1 MLIIRNTS
9 IDPYFNLA
17 LEEWLMNNID
27 DDVFML
33 WRNEKT
39 VVIGKNQNAYAEV
52 NREYADSHKIKVSRR
67 MTGGGAVFHDL
78 GNVNF
83 SLIAKK
89 EEGSDIDFAK
99 FTAPIIDMLKSMGA
113 NAELS
118 GRNDI
123 LIDGKKVSG
132 NAQCVHNGKVLH
144 HGCILYS
151 ADLSDVSAVLN
162 VDESKF
168 KGKGIK
174 SVRSRVANIKE
185 LCNIDMDV
193 TEFIDYIENGIKGDI
208 SELSPDQIKE
218 VEALRDHKYATWDWI
233 WGRSKEYS
241 LKTKKRF
248 EFGAV
253 EISVNT
259 ACGIIKDIRINGDFF
274 GVGDIKELED
284 SLAGTKY
291 DCNEISR
298 RLNEAGVERY
308 IFGASAEQIAKL
320 FFENSLL

>member
-1 MLIIRNTS
+1 MLIIRNNST
-9 IDPYFNLA
+9 DPYFNLA
-17 LEEWLMNNID
+17 LEEWLMDNVDEDI
-27 DDVFML
+27 FML

-39 VVIGKNQNAYAEV
+39 VVIGKNQNAYAEI
-52 NREYADSHKIKVSRR
+52 NREYADSHGILVSRR

-83 SLIAKK
+83 SFIAKK
-89 EEGSDIDFAK
+89 ETGSDINFAK
-99 FTAPIIDMLKSMGA
+99 FTMPIIDMMKKMGA

-151 ADLSDVSAVLN
+151 ADLSDVASVLN
-162 VDESKF
+162 VDETKF
-168 KGKGIK
+168 KGKGVK

-185 LCNIDMDV
+185 LCNTDMEV
-193 TEFIDYIENGIKGDI
+193 TEFIDYIEKGIEGELV
-208 SELSPDQIKE
+208 ELSPEQINGVK
-218 VEALRDHKYATWDWI
+218 ALRDSKYATWEWI
-233 WGRSKEYS
+233 WGKSKDYM

-248 EFGAV
+248 DFGTI
-253 EISVNT
+253 ELSLNT
-259 ACGIIKDIRINGDFF
+259 EGGYIKNVKINGDFF
-274 GVGDIKELED
+274 GIGDISELEA
-284 SLAGTKY
+284 SLEGMRYEY
-291 DCNEISR
+291 DEVYAEIEKR
-298 RLNEAGVERY
+298 AVERY
-308 IFGASAEQIAKL
+308 IFGAEAEQITKL